1 MKRLLGDHAGAV
13 SELEKAIDITV
24 RCFGRD
30 EELVEELEEDL
41 VALRLG
47 LSAQSDTKGVET

>member
-1 MKRLLGDHAGAV
+1 MLALFRSLRRRLI
-13 SELEKAIDITV
+13 SW

-47 LSAQSDTKGVET
+47 LSAQLDTKGVET